1 MALFVRLLCFIV
13 VAFVAIYTAVAA
25 TVDEEL
31 QSMSSAELASL
42 EKTLRRQVDEH
53 DSELATLKAET
64 ERLKKEQKLVDE
76 EAEKLAGAKQWEINE
91 KEKRDKELEE
101 AKQDVLSK
109 QESIEKMTVDVTNLK
124 EQIISL
130 QSRLQ
135 ELNHEKN
142 TSEKRFRD
150 PSLSDVLDSRS
161 HRWSNVTRNLYQKT
175 MSEVVPAISDMTE
188 TARSVRR
195 RVSRT
200 SKFLELLVSL
210 IIYSFVIF
218 IVIILYRIYTKVR
231 GKLTIGRLLFLG
243 DACCA
248 CFWTVMLICFTIL
261 FDDPLFVMKERSPI
275 LFFIFQLIA
284 CFSYVSFV
292 LLRVLVLASKMTF
305 GALGETLAVVVVG
318 HHYYVRVW
326 QPSILDKPFRGT
338 FFYYVCYA
346 WLFAAFAYNR
356 IQEFAP
362 LKQLRGPKLPPQV
375 WLSVLFARFT
385 RSNVP
390 DGDIE
395 NRSYGDHDED
405 DHER

>member
-1 MALFVRLLCFIV
+1 MQSIARFKFVIAFLV
-13 VAFVAIYTAVAA
+13 VRSIVAA
-25 TVDEEL
+25 SVDEEL

-42 EKTLRRQVDEH
+42 EKTLRRQVEDH
-53 DSELATLKAET
+53 DKKLSTLKGET
-64 ERLKKEQKLVDE
+64 EKLKDEQKAIDE
-76 EAEKLAGAKQWEINE
+76 EAEKLQGAKQWELDE
-91 KEKRDKELEE
+91 KEKRDKELEA
-101 AKQDVLSK
+101 AKQDVLAK
-109 QESIEKMTVDVTNLK
+109 QESIEKMTVDVANLK
-124 EQIISL
+124 EQIASL
-130 QSRLQ
+130 QTRLQ
-135 ELNHEKN
+135 ELNHEKD
-142 TSEKRFRD
+142 TSEKRYRD
-150 PSLSDVLDSRS
+150 PSLSDVLESRS

-175 MSEVVPAISDMTE
+175 ITDVVPAISDITE

-200 SKFLELLVSL
+200 SKFLELLASL
-210 IIYSFVIF
+210 IIYAFVIF
-218 IVIILYRIYTKVR
+218 IIVVLYRIYTKVR
-231 GKLTIGRLLFLG
+231 GKLTIARLLFLG

-261 FDDPLFVMKERSPI
+261 FDDPLLVMKERSPI
-275 LFFIFQLIA
+275 FFFIFQVIA
-284 CFSYVSFV
+284 CFSYVNFV
-292 LLRVLVLASKMTF
+292 LLRVLVLASKMTL

-326 QPSILDKPFRGT
+326 QPAILDKPFRGT
-338 FFYYVCYA
+338 FFYYFCYA

-375 WLSVLFARFT
+375 WLNVLIARFT

-395 NRSYGDHDED
+395 SRPYDGNNADRHQ
-405 DHER
+405 R